1 MLQAAVSARAIK
13 SKGAANMSK
22 INSYNACIYARLS
35 RDDGDKLE
43 SDSIINQK
51 ALIRDFL
58 SKHPEIHAVSEKTD
72 DGYSGVNFDRP
83 AFQEMMED
91 IRSGKIN
98 CVVVKDLS
106 RFGRNYIEAG
116 NYIERVFP
124 FLGVRFIAINDNYD
138 SLDRNQSDSLIIPF
152 KNLINDAY
160 CKDISVK
167 IRSQL
172 EIKRKKGQFIGAFA
186 AYGYLKDEEDHNK
199 LVVDTYA
206 SEIVRAIFKWKIQ
219 GMSQGRIAN
228 KLNMQGVLC
237 PMEYKLSLGMKV
249 QTNFRVH
256 KKSLWSSKAVT
267 RILTNEIYTGVL
279 VQGKVGTPNYK
290 IKKIMPRDEADW
302 IRVEGVIPVIID
314 KDMFDSVQMILA
326 KDIRIAPDEDV
337 VYPLSGFVKCA
348 DCGQNMVRK
357 SYNAGGKS
365 YSYFICSTRKAGKG
379 CSTHSISEEKL
390 MDVVLQMVSKH
401 IDSVCEMEK
410 MLDIVDSLP
419 EKQANVFNYDAQV
432 VKLKEEIERNK
443 SFKLRLY
450 ENLQEGLIGQDEYFL
465 FKKSYAAKIAEAEAA
480 IMAIEDEREQAVS
493 RNRDSLSWMETFKK
507 YRNITSV
514 NRSMVVDLIRQVNV
528 FEGGRAE
535 VVFRYADEAE
545 KVVRMLEDYSRQ
557 AV

>member
-256 KKSLWSSKAVT
+256 KKALWSSKTVT

-314 KDMFDSVQMILA
+314 RDMFDSVQMILA
-326 KDIRIAPDEDV
+326 KDIRIAPEEDV

-357 SYNAGGKS
+357 SYNSDGKA

-390 MDVVLQMVSKH
+390 TDVVLQMVSKQ

-432 VKLKEEIERNK
+432 VRLKEEIERNK
-443 SFKLRLY
+443 SFKLKLY

-535 VVFRYADEAE
+535 VVFWHADEAG
-545 KVVRMLEDYSRQ
+545 KVVKMLEDYSRQ

>member
-256 KKSLWSSKAVT
+256 KKALWSSKTVT

-314 KDMFDSVQMILA
+314 RDMFDSVQMILA
-326 KDIRIAPDEDV
+326 KDIRIAPEEDV

-390 MDVVLQMVSKH
+390 MDVVLQMVSKQ

-493 RNRDSLSWMETFKK
+493 RNRDSLSWMESFKK

-535 VVFRYADEAE
+535 VVFRHADEAE
-545 KVVRMLEDYSRQ
+545 KVVKMLEDFSRQ

>member
-172 EIKRKKGQFIGAFA
+172 IGAFA

-256 KKSLWSSKAVT
+256 KKALWSSKTVT

-302 IRVEGVIPVIID
+302 IRVEGVIPVIVD
-314 KDMFDSVQMILA
+314 RDMFDSVQMILA
-326 KDIRIAPDEDV
+326 KDIRIAPEEDV

-390 MDVVLQMVSKH
+390 MDVVLQMVSKQ

-419 EKQANVFNYDAQV
+419 EKQANVFNYEAQV
-432 VKLKEEIERNK
+432 VRLKDEIERNK
-443 SFKLRLY
+443 SFKLKLY

-528 FEGGRAE
+528 FEGGRVE
-535 VVFRYADEAE
+535 VVFRHADEAE

>member
-256 KKSLWSSKAVT
+256 KKALWSSKTVT

-314 KDMFDSVQMILA
+314 RDMFDSVQMILA
-326 KDIRIAPDEDV
+326 KDIRIAPEEDV

-390 MDVVLQMVSKH
+390 MDVVLQMVSKQ

-528 FEGGRAE
+528 FEGGRVE
-535 VVFRYADEAE
+535 VVFRHADEAE

>member
-1 MLQAAVSARAIK
+1 
-13 SKGAANMSK
+13 MSK

-83 AFQEMMED
+83 AFQEMMDE

-98 CVVVKDLS
+98 CVVVKDLY

-172 EIKRKKGQFIGAFA
+172 EIKRKKGQFLGAFA
-186 AYGYLKDEEDHNK
+186 VYGYLKDEENHNK
-199 LVVDTYA
+199 LVVDTHA
-206 SEIVRAIFKWKIQ
+206 SEIVRAIFKWKRQ
-219 GMSQGRIAN
+219 GMSQGRIAD

-237 PMEYKLSLGMKV
+237 PMEYKISLGMKV

-256 KKSLWSSKAVT
+256 KKALWSQTAVT
-267 RILTNEIYTGVL
+267 RILSNEIYTGVL
-279 VQGKVGTPNYK
+279 VQGKQGTPNYK
-290 IKKIMPRDEADW
+290 IKKILPKDEAEW
-302 IRVEGVIPVIID
+302 IRVEGAVPVIID
-314 KDMFDSVQMILA
+314 RDTFDSVQMILK
-326 KDIRIAPDEDV
+326 KDIRIAPEEEV
-337 VYPLSGFVKCA
+337 VYPLSGYLKCG

-357 SYNAGGKS
+357 SYNAGGKA

-379 CSTHSISEEKL
+379 CSTHTIREDEL
-390 MDVVLQMVSKH
+390 MDMVLQSVSKQVEY
-401 IDSVCEMEK
+401 ICEMEQL
-410 MLDIVDSLP
+410 LDIVDSIP
-419 EKQANVFNYDAQV
+419 ESQMNVFNYDAQIV
-432 VKLKEEIERNK
+432 RLKEDIERYK
-443 SFKLRLY
+443 SFKLKLY

-465 FKKSYAAKIAEAEAA
+465 FKKSYATKITEAEAA
-480 IMAIEDEREQAVS
+480 IQAIESEREQAVS
-493 RNRDSLSWMETFKK
+493 RNRDSLAWMEVFKK
-507 YRNITSV
+507 YRNVSAV
-514 NRSMVVDLIRQVNV
+514 DRCMVVDLIRQINM
-528 FEGGRAE
+528 FEGGKVE
-535 VVFRYADEAE
+535 VIFRHGDEAD
-545 KVVRMLEDYSRQ
+545 KVVKMLEHLPEDFWDRQ

>member
-256 KKSLWSSKAVT
+256 KKALWSSKTVT

-302 IRVEGVIPVIID
+302 IRVEGVIPVIVD
-314 KDMFDSVQMILA
+314 RDMFDSVQMILA
-326 KDIRIAPDEDV
+326 KDIRIAPEEDV

-390 MDVVLQMVSKH
+390 MDVVMQMVSKQ

-443 SFKLRLY
+443 SFKLKLY

-535 VVFRYADEAE
+535 VVFRHADEAE

>member
-256 KKSLWSSKAVT
+256 KKALWSSKTVT

-314 KDMFDSVQMILA
+314 RDMFDSVQMILA
-326 KDIRIAPDEDV
+326 KDIRIAPEEDV

-390 MDVVLQMVSKH
+390 MDVVLQMVSKQ

-410 MLDIVDSLP
+410 MLDIVASLP

-432 VKLKEEIERNK
+432 VRLKEEIERNK

-535 VVFRYADEAE
+535 VVFRHADEAE
-545 KVVRMLEDYSRQ
+545 KVVKMLEDYSRQ

>member
-256 KKSLWSSKAVT
+256 KKALWSSKTVT

-390 MDVVLQMVSKH
+390 MDVVMQMVSKQ

-443 SFKLRLY
+443 SFKLKLY

-535 VVFRYADEAE
+535 VVFRHADEAE

>member
-1 MLQAAVSARAIK
+1 MGKL
-13 SKGAANMSK
+13 
-22 INSYNACIYARLS
+22 NSYNACIYARLS

-58 SKHPEIHAVSEKTD
+58 SKHPEIHEVSEKTD

-83 AFQEMMED
+83 AFQEMMDD

-172 EIKRKKGQFIGAFA
+172 EIKRKKGQFLGAFA
-186 AYGYLKDEEDHNK
+186 VYGYLKDEEDHNK

-206 SEIVRAIFKWKIQ
+206 SEIVRAIFMWKKQ
-219 GMSQGRIAN
+219 GMSQGRIAD

-249 QTNFRVH
+249 QTNFKVH
-256 KKSLWSSKAVT
+256 KKALWSQTAVT

-290 IKKIMPRDEADW
+290 IKKILQKDESEW
-302 IRVEGVIPVIID
+302 IRVEGAVPVIINR
-314 KDMFDSVQMILA
+314 DMFDSVQMILK
-326 KDIRIAPDEDV
+326 KDIRIAPEEDV
-337 VYPLSGFVKCA
+337 VYPLSGYLKCG

-357 SYNAGGKS
+357 SYNVGGKA

-379 CSTHSISEEKL
+379 CSTHSIQEDKL
-390 MDVVLQMVSKH
+390 MEMVLQ
-401 IDSVCEMEK
+401 SVTKQVESICEMEK
-410 MLDIVDSLP
+410 LLDIVDSLP
-419 EKQANVFNYDAQV
+419 EDQMNVFNYDAQIV
-432 VKLKEEIERNK
+432 RLKEDIERYK
-443 SFKLRLY
+443 SFKLKLY
-450 ENLQEGLIGQDEYFL
+450 ENLQEGMIGQDEYFL
-465 FKKSYAAKIAEAEAA
+465 FKKSYAAKITEAEAA
-480 IMAIEDEREQAVS
+480 IQAIENEREQAVN
-493 RNRDSLSWMETFKK
+493 RNRDSLAWMEVFKK
-507 YRNITSV
+507 YRNISAV
-514 NRSMVVDLIRQVNV
+514 DRCVVVDLIRQINV
-528 FEGGRAE
+528 FEGGRVE
-535 VVFRYADEAE
+535 VVFRHGDESD
-545 KVVRMLEDYSRQ
+545 KVVKMLEDFGYRQ

>member
-1 MLQAAVSARAIK
+1 MGKL
-13 SKGAANMSK
+13 
-22 INSYNACIYARLS
+22 NSYNACIYARLS

-58 SKHPEIHAVSEKTD
+58 SKHPEIHEVSEKTD

-83 AFQEMMED
+83 AFQEMMDD

-172 EIKRKKGQFIGAFA
+172 EIKRKKGQFLGAFA
-186 AYGYLKDEEDHNK
+186 VYGYLKDEEDHNK

-206 SEIVRAIFKWKIQ
+206 SEIVRAIFMWKKQ
-219 GMSQGRIAN
+219 GMSQGRIAD

-249 QTNFRVH
+249 QTNFKVH
-256 KKSLWSSKAVT
+256 KKALWSQTAVT

-290 IKKIMPRDEADW
+290 IKKILQKDESEW
-302 IRVEGVIPVIID
+302 IRVEGAVPVIINR
-314 KDMFDSVQMILA
+314 DMFDSVQMILK
-326 KDIRIAPDEDV
+326 KDIRIAPEEDV
-337 VYPLSGFVKCA
+337 VYPLSGYLKCG

-357 SYNAGGKS
+357 SYNVGGKA

-379 CSTHSISEEKL
+379 CSTHSIQEDKL
-390 MDVVLQMVSKH
+390 MEMVLQ
-401 IDSVCEMEK
+401 SVTKQVESICEMEK
-410 MLDIVDSLP
+410 LLDIVDSLP
-419 EKQANVFNYDAQV
+419 ENQMNIFNYDAQIV
-432 VKLKEEIERNK
+432 RLKEDIERYK
-443 SFKLRLY
+443 SFKLKLY
-450 ENLQEGLIGQDEYFL
+450 ENLQEGMIGQDEYFL
-465 FKKSYAAKIAEAEAA
+465 FKKSYAAKITEAEAA
-480 IMAIEDEREQAVS
+480 IQAIENEREQAVN
-493 RNRDSLSWMETFKK
+493 RNRDSLAWMEVFKK
-507 YRNITSV
+507 YRNISAV
-514 NRSMVVDLIRQVNV
+514 DRCVVVDLIRQINV
-528 FEGGRAE
+528 FEGGRVE
-535 VVFRYADEAE
+535 VVFRHGDESD
-545 KVVRMLEDYSRQ
+545 KVVKMLEDFGYRQ

>member
-256 KKSLWSSKAVT
+256 KKALWSSKAVT

-302 IRVEGVIPVIID
+302 IRVEGIIPVIID

-326 KDIRIAPDEDV
+326 KDIRIAPEEDV

-390 MDVVLQMVSKH
+390 MDVVLQMVSKQ

-432 VKLKEEIERNK
+432 VRLKEEIERNK
-443 SFKLRLY
+443 SFKLKLY

-480 IMAIEDEREQAVS
+480 IRAIEDEREQAVS
-493 RNRDSLSWMETFKK
+493 RNRDSLSWMESFKK

-535 VVFRYADEAE
+535 VVFRHADEAE
-545 KVVRMLEDYSRQ
+545 KVVKMLADYGSQ